1 MMSEPHT
8 PTAIPTDRPRDN
20 YFTPQDIKHE
30 NDTRNISNSQL
41 FTGSSNYNSNS
52 ISKNTTPQM
61 STVGILHNLSGLQTT
76 TNTKLD
82 ILTDAIYGLTRSME
96 KIHSEQLKQTDL
108 LIAIARNTSNMT
120 MGVSS
125 TIPGTPMN
133 MKNSNIKVKD
143 YGFTDR
149 IDVMSNLI
157 LRLIKQVEIQITNRR
172 IQYKST
178 RDLTITI
185 MKQIVK
191 TAVSKSFKVNGE
203 MEPPLNLPDNKAQ
216 STIKVASKL
225 GTIDGTIP
233 VLTPEAFRE
242 LFDDIDCRI
251 FTTLVEKVIERMRII
266 RILLPYYEADILC
279 AISYP
284 YFYTDG
290 QVMCEW
296 NALNPRSETINEAK
310 VMSAS
315 LVQRDKLATM
325 LAKGVSEHAAVRAVF
340 KST

>member
-1 MMSEPHT
+1 MSEPHT
-8 PTAIPTDRPRDN
+8 PTALPTDRPTDN
-20 YFTPQDIKHE
+20 YFNQLEIKHE
-30 NDTRNISNSQL
+30 NDSRNVSNANL
-41 FTGSSNYNSNS
+41 FTGASNYNSTS

-82 ILTDAIYGLTRSME
+82 ILTDAIYGLTRSIDRMH
-96 KIHSEQLKQTDL
+96 KEQLKQTDL
-108 LIAIARNTSNMT
+108 LIAISRNTSNMT

-125 TIPGTPMN
+125 AIPGTPMN
-133 MKNSNIKVKD
+133 MKNTNIKVKD

-185 MKQIVK
+185 MKQVVK
-191 TAVSKSFKVNGE
+191 IAVSKSFKVNGE
-203 MEPPLNLPDNKAQ
+203 IEPPLNLPDNKAQ
-216 STIKVASKL
+216 STMKVASKL

-242 LFDDIDCRI
+242 LFDDIDCRV
-251 FTTLVEKVIERMRII
+251 FTVLVEKVIERLCII
-266 RILLPYYEADILC
+266 RALLPYYEADILC

-284 YFYTDG
+284 YFYSDG
-290 QVMCEW
+290 QVICDW
-296 NALNPRSETINEAK
+296 NALKPRSETINETKA
-310 VMSAS
+310 MSAT
-315 LVQRDKLATM
+315 LTDRDKLASM
-325 LAKGVSEHAAVRAVF
+325 LAKGVREQAAVRAIF
-340 KST
+340 KNI